1 MMFITE
7 RYLLLPFLAT
17 LTLVHC
23 AGAFAFQQKLPVSTT
38 KVLAL
43 AAAESEDALIASA
56 SVSESTAS
64 RKEFHWDNTETQKFK
79 DANAKNDADDDSP
92 SSQILSRRKA
102 VSTSLSML
110 TVAACLP
117 LREAFASSDTTA
129 EAIQQQQQQQAIPTT
144 PFRVLF
150 TIQIDPSKPDD
161 ELSELEIEVRP
172 DWAPLAANRFKQLV
186 ELGFYQDS
194 PLFRVLPNYVA
205 QFGIS
210 SDPALNKEWMY
221 CDAAPTDEEARK
233 NCKEPLPDEP
243 RKQPNNRGTLAF
255 ASSGKNSRRTQVF
268 VNLANNGGPPNFL
281 DAQGFVPFAQIVR
294 GMDGD
299 VNVPKKFNSEYGGKV
314 NQGKGAYYGAKYFET
329 VFPRLSII
337 KNAKVL

>member
-1 MMFITE
+1 MMFVTE
-7 RYLLLPFLAT
+7 RYLYLAFLAIS
-17 LTLVHC
+17 TLVHC
-23 AGAFAFQQKLPVSTT
+23 AGAFAFVFQQKLPVSTT

-43 AAAESEDALIASA
+43 ATPVSEDASIVSA
-56 SVSESTAS
+56 CTLESREELYGDKA
-64 RKEFHWDNTETQKFK
+64 ETQNFNG
-79 DANAKNDADDDSP
+79 ANAIVKNDDDDDDS
-92 SSQILSRRKA
+92 SRVLSRRKA
-102 VSTSLSML
+102 VSTSLSIL
-110 TVAACLP
+110 TAAACLP
-117 LREAFASSDTTA
+117 LREAFAASDTTA
-129 EAIQQQQQQQAIPTT
+129 EAIEQQQSIPPT

-172 DWAPLAANRFKQLV
+172 DWAPLAAGRFKQLV
-186 ELGFYQDS
+186 ELGFFQDS

-221 CDAAPTDEEARK
+221 CDAALTDEEARK

-243 RKQPNNRGTLAF
+243 RKQSNNRGTLAF

-281 DAQGFVPFAQIVR
+281 DAQAFVPFAQIVR